1 MIFMY
6 NSPKPMS
13 SSDSSSGSSFFFSS
27 FAGAASVLTG
37 AATAGAL
44 KEQNENSFHKIIKTI
59 KKIVYQDE

>member
-1 MIFMY
+1 MY

-27 FAGAASVLTG
+27 LAGAASVLTG

-44 KEQNENSFHKIIKTI
+44 KENKNIFHRIVKTI
-59 KKIVYQDE
+59 KKIMFTRTNKI